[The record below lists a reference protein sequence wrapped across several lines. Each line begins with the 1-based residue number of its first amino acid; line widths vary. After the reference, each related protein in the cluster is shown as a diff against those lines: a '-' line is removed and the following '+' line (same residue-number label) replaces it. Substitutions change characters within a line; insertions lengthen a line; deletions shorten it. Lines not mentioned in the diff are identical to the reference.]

1 MMMNTTPSVAEIDAT
16 MSLLSVLEL
25 AKDAAKLKKA
35 LQEIK
40 AAQDAASAER
50 NAADEAIAQTNRQAA
65 ELQVEF
71 GLLEQGRVKV
81 KEETARALK
90 ASEDIELSREAMRDD
105 RNKFD
110 RWMADQRE
118 ALVAEQA
125 KVESTRVANARRAE
139 DLKAIEDAAD
149 RRVKEADAAI
159 KAADAKRAEYE
170 AKLSNLKAMVG

>member
-1 MMMNTTPSVAEIDAT
+1 MMNTIPSAAEIDAT
-16 MSLLSVLEL
+16 MNLLSVLEL
-25 AKDAAKLKKA
+25 AKDATKLKEA
-35 LQEIK
+35 LQEVK
-40 AAQDAASAER
+40 SAQDAASAER
-50 NAADEAIAQTNRQAA
+50 KGADEAIAQAKQQAA
-65 ELQVEF
+65 ELDRQAGLVE
-71 GLLEQGRVKV
+71 QDRAKV
-81 KEETARALK
+81 KEESAKAFK
-90 ASEDIELSREAMRDD
+90 ASEEIELSREAMRDD

-118 ALVAEQA
+118 VLAANLA
-125 KVESTRVANARRAE
+125 KIESDRVANARRAE